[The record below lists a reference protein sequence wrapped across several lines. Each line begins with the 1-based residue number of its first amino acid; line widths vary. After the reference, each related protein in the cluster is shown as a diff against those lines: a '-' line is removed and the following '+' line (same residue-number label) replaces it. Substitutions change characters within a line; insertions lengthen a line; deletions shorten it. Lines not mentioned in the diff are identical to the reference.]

1 MSVCC
6 HVRIPVGEI
15 SRLQTES
22 GRRGLYISCRL
33 GETFPWMSPR
43 FLKMVN
49 PVSLSH
55 FFSDNLEHAH
65 AGLKTSVSVQIVL
78 DSSDS
83 VVDPQ

>member
-1 MSVCC
+1 
-6 HVRIPVGEI
+6 
-15 SRLQTES
+15 
-22 GRRGLYISCRL
+22 
-33 GETFPWMSPR
+33 MSPR